1 MKWSDCYQY
10 LVSSY
15 SLHGV
20 GLDVCRHHILRIEP
34 SLSLPLNSVVVGL
47 GKQMHL
53 PVYGN
58 LWPRVTDGSFG
69 ERLNEWLFRGPS
81 VAGAE
86 LFWHCCFSTVLLKL
100 HLEHVAGHLGDCT
113 AITHAAFLRS
123 ASNEVLVTVCGTNN
137 SLEASFLSL
146 SFSI

>member
-20 GLDVCRHHILRIEP
+20 GLDICRHHILSIEP

-58 LWPRVTDGSFG
+58 L
-69 ERLNEWLFRGPS
+69 
-81 VAGAE
+81 
-86 LFWHCCFSTVLLKL
+86 
-100 HLEHVAGHLGDCT
+100 
-113 AITHAAFLRS
+113 
-123 ASNEVLVTVCGTNN
+123 
-137 SLEASFLSL
+137 
-146 SFSI
+146 